1 MNLKKIFLVAALA
14 VCCISLN
21 SCILKLPFQLVG
33 DVIDDI
39 TPF

>member
-1 MNLKKIFLVAALA
+1 MKLKKVLFACSIAI
-14 VCCISLN
+14 CCISLN
-21 SCILKLPFQLVG
+21 SCILKLPFQIVG